1 SDFEDDLFSQLDQQG
16 QPVGEASVA
25 LRNDSLRSDMSLGRS
40 SDYDIR
46 GSSNSSVSVAPLNPH
61 QPQYEYRIPAHE
73 PLAEMGIDEVRAALI
88 RIDNDN
94 PLADFEV
101 PVRGLDE
108 RAIPLGS
115 LSQESY
121 SSGMNVDSPAG
132 SQAGVSAYSVPIQ

>member
-1 SDFEDDLFSQLDQQG
+1 
-16 QPVGEASVA
+16 
-25 LRNDSLRSDMSLGRS
+25 
-40 SDYDIR
+40 
-46 GSSNSSVSVAPLNPH
+46 
-61 QPQYEYRIPAHE
+61 
-73 PLAEMGIDEVRAALI
+73 MGIDEVRAALN

-94 PLADFEV
+94 PLADFEM

-132 SQAGVSAYSVPIQ
+132 SQAGVSAYSVPIQFPPSQPSLQSSEGCDEGLGSLSREINKLHSSPMDKSRTRATKLPGKFVVVGNV